1 MQRLSLKWRPAL
13 WMVLGGALVATLA
26 LSYAGLVALRYLGP
40 EMGFR
45 YAAVVLALGIG
56 AATSLLGGLLVRL
69 LLRPISTLS
78 EQAAALRQ
86 DPQHI
91 LTPLPHYGTRELRDL
106 ADGITAMAAALQNRE
121 ASIRSFT
128 DHVTHELKTPVT
140 AIRAAAELL
149 SDGTLSPPDQRLLG
163 QIIGATGQMQMQ
175 LDALRRVTAAREPGH
190 HGTSRLSDLLADLRA
205 DHADLALTVTG
216 PDEDIPLAAS
226 GLRIVLGHLLDQCRP
241 TRCDAGCV
249 KRDQNGRDDKA
260 VGGRQR
266 PRHLSGQPRP
276 DLHPVLHHDARSGW
290 NGHGSYD
297 LGQSAQCPWRPHC
310 LVAHPVRHG
319 LCADLRPSRLADHLS
334 PLGRGPMSGASI
346 HKRPGSSA
354 GNKGSQG
361 SP

>member
-13 WMVLGGALVATLA
+13 WMVLGGALMATLA
-26 LSYAGLVALRYLGP
+26 LSFAGLVALRYLGP
-40 EMGFR
+40 EIGFR
-45 YAAVVLALGIG
+45 NAAVTLAVIIG
-56 AATSLLGGLLVRL
+56 AATSLLGWLLVRL

-149 SDGTLSPPDQRLLG
+149 SDGALSPADQGLLG

-190 HGTSRLSDLLADLRA
+190 HGTTKLSELLPDLRA
-205 DHADLALTVTG
+205 DHPELTLTETGADH
-216 PDEDIPLAAS
+216 DIPLAAS
-226 GLRIVLGHLLDQCRP
+226 GLRVVLGHLLCNAAQHGATEVRLTATSGAGT
-241 TRCDAGCV
+241 TRLTVIDNGNGVSEGNRDRIFAPFFTTT
-249 KRDQNGRDDKA
+249 RDQ
-260 VGGRQR
+260 GGTGMGLTIAANL
-266 PRHLSGQPRP
+266 LSAHGA
-276 DLHPVLHHDARSGW
+276 HIVLMPAATGA
-290 NGHGSYD
+290 GFLLTFG
-297 LGQSAQCPWRPHC
+297 
-310 LVAHPVRHG
+310 
-319 LCADLRPSRLADHLS
+319 AD
-334 PLGRGPMSGASI
+334 
-346 HKRPGSSA
+346 
-354 GNKGSQG
+354 
-361 SP
+361 

>member
-26 LSYAGLVALRYLGP
+26 LSFAGLVALRYLGP

-45 YAAVVLALGIG
+45 NAAVVLALGIG
-56 AATSLLGGLLVRL
+56 AATSALGGLLVRL

-106 ADGITAMAAALQNRE
+106 ADGITAMATALQNRE

-140 AIRAAAELL
+140 AVRAAAELL
-149 SDGTLSPPDQRLLG
+149 SDGTLSPPDRRLLG

-190 HGTSRLSDLLADLRA
+190 HGTTRLADLLADLRA
-205 DHADLALTVTG
+205 EHADLSLTVTG

-226 GLRIVLGHLLDQCRP
+226 GLRIVLGHLLCNAAQHGATQVALSAASAAET
-241 TRCDAGCV
+241 TRLTVVD
-249 KRDQNGRDDKA
+249 
-260 VGGRQR
+260 
-266 PRHLSGQPRP
+266 
-276 DLHPVLHHDARSGW
+276 
-290 NGHGSYD
+290 NGHGISPGNRD
-297 LGQSAQCPWRPHC
+297 QIFTPFFTTTRDQGGTGMGLTISAN
-310 LVAHPVRHG
+310 LLSAHGARIALLPTTSGTGFVLTFG
-319 LCADLRPSRLADHLS
+319 PAD
-334 PLGRGPMSGASI
+334 
-346 HKRPGSSA
+346 
-354 GNKGSQG
+354 
-361 SP
+361 